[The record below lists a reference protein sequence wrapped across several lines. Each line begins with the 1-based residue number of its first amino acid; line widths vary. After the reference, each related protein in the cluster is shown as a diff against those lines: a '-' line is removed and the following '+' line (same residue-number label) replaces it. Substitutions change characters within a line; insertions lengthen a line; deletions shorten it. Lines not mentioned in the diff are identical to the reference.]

1 MIVMRDEHYVVEVN
15 EGIYLREL
23 LNAYR
28 FTNDIK
34 KASLYEKRFEASKS
48 AKECGGKVKRYTV
61 THEVKEDKDNE

>member
-1 MIVMRDEHYVVEVN
+1 MIVMRDEHYIVEVN

-34 KASLYEKRFEASKS
+34 KASIYENRYEAWQT
-48 AKECGGKVKRYTV
+48 AKECGGTDKQYVITY
-61 THEVKEDKDNE
+61 EVIPCNF